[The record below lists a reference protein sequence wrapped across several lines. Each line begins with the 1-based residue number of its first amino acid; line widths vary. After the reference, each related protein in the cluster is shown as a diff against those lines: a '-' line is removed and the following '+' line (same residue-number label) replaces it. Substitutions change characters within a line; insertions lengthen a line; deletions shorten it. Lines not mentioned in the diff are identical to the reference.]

1 MSNNQLPTEN
11 VDGRELESV
20 EMQYWVDM
28 KKALDRL
35 EANEDFK
42 KVILDGYFKDK
53 AINGV
58 SLLATDYVVANGLR
72 TRVMESLVAISQLED
87 FFKTIKV
94 MGGEGAEELFEEDEG
109 VEQ

>member
-11 VDGRELESV
+11 VDGRELEAV

-28 KKALDRL
+28 RSALERL

-42 KVILDGYFKDK
+42 KVVLEGYFRDK

-58 SLLATDYVVANGLR
+58 SLLATEYIVANGLR
-72 TRVMESLVAISQLED
+72 ARVMESLVAISQLED
-87 FFKTIKV
+87 YFKTIKV
-94 MGGEGAEELFEEDEG
+94 MGGEGSEELFDEG
-109 VEQ
+109 GE